1 MEIRQNTTSF
11 KATFVENKALKKLSK
26 QGYFNEATKDWA
38 KKIVELPQKDKLE
51 LLNWETYHGIFYSLD
66 VTIKNLTSGQLKKF
80 RGFDRYQANV
90 FNNLLEEIVCDAK
103 DKSNFWS
110 TSKKVDVVDILT
122 GKS

>member
-1 MEIRQNTTSF
+1 MEIRQNATSF

-51 LLNWETYHGIFYSLD
+51 LLNWESYHGIFYSLD
-66 VTIKNLTSGQLKKF
+66 VAIKNLTTGQLKKF
-80 RGFDRYQANV
+80 RGSDRYRGNV

-110 TSKKVDVVDILT
+110 TSKQSDVVDILT